1 MNMNRLRWLCTVLLL
16 GATTTAAAQFH
27 SIRIEDGKVYVDDKL
42 QAADALPH
50 SLVLDGIS
58 ANLSFSG
65 PTHFRLGDSSFLV
78 DNGTLVEADPTRN
91 DFVVFFGSSESP
103 RHLLG
108 STPDNTWQVRSPGKA
123 FGMYYEL
130 LDGHLKEM
138 DQLHAEFDQNRSI
151 GVAERLS
158 QEAEQAAI
166 MVRAF
171 PRIEMQNYLEDIQ
184 DRNEG
189 LYDGILREQLMEI
202 ETRKLASRIQTTSD
216 ADRRQ
221 ELRLE
226 LLDQLDEIFELK
238 QQNRLAEV
246 DQLDARLR
254 ELRTQMDTRE
264 SRRREIV
271 ERRLRELLGEIR

>member
-1 MNMNRLRWLCTVLLL
+1 MNMNRLGWLCSVLLL
-16 GATTTAAAQFH
+16 GVTVTAAAQSH

-42 QAADALPH
+42 QPADALPH
-50 SLVLDGIS
+50 SLVVDGIT

-78 DNGTLVEADPTRN
+78 DDGALVEADPTAN
-91 DFVVFFGSSESP
+91 DFVVFFGSGERP
-103 RHLLG
+103 RHLMG
-108 STPDNTWQVRSPGKA
+108 ETSGNTWQVGGSGKA
-123 FGMYYEL
+123 FGMYYEM
-130 LDGHLKEM
+130 LDGHLKQM
-138 DQLHAEFDQNRSI
+138 DQLHAEFDQNRSF

-216 ADRRQ
+216 SDRRR
-221 ELRLE
+221 ELSQQLLGRLE
-226 LLDQLDEIFELK
+226 EIFELK
-238 QQNRLAEV
+238 QENRLAEV
-246 DQLDARLR
+246 AQLDTRLR
-254 ELRTQMDTRE
+254 ELKAQMDTRE
-264 SRRREIV
+264 SRRKEIV